1 MARFFLEIVNDA
13 DARVRA
19 EIVMIHT
26 YFRHP
31 LNVIDRRSGVIDL
44 ESNEKVTF
52 SMVQGL
58 GVRDPVNDVWDSVYV
73 RWFRE
78 AHFYEPDADSPYK
91 SYVYESID
99 CLGVYCDEP
108 GDDSQVL
115 HESSDGATEQLFL
128 ESPDRPFYLERDADN
143 RRLARVVITFVPSAD
158 PIAASSGIRG

>member
-1 MARFFLEIVNDA
+1 
-13 DARVRA
+13 
-19 EIVMIHT
+19 MILT

-31 LNVIDRRSGVIDL
+31 LNVIDRRSGVVDL
-44 ESNEKVTF
+44 ASNEKVTF

-99 CLGVYCDEP
+99 CLGVYCDQP

-115 HESSDGATEQLFL
+115 YESSDGATEQLFL

-158 PIAASSGIRG
+158 PIAASSGIRE